1 MRRPLKPRFAARLH
15 SSSTGAL
22 KRLET
27 SVPPHAGKTGSPL
40 RPAGE
45 AAPMLRRLRAKFI
58 GLNMAL
64 AALVL
69 AASFATI
76 CYADYRADINNVH
89 DRLMTAASRSLREP
103 QLIPD
108 AEPFHRSDGG
118 GKGENG
124 DSNENEGESE
134 NGDGGKGDAGAEDGA
149 VAPTQDIGAGTN
161 DPSFDPPRI
170 GGPGAIERASLPVA
184 VYYIADRTVMQL
196 TERSGATVP
205 EALLLKAVPDVVSSD
220 ESWGF
225 LPDAGLYFAKRGEG
239 PNLIVAFA
247 DGSAADGWQSLALA
261 LTAVGLGALA
271 LLFLLNLVFSRW
283 ALRPVQQAW
292 AQQQQFIADAS
303 HELKTPLTVILANN
317 AILRQRGGDTI
328 ASQRQWIESTQ
339 VEAERMQGLVTD
351 MLDLARPAPE
361 GAKPRKALQA
371 SSTSAVWWKARPSR
385 SKP

>member
-134 NGDGGKGDAGAEDGA
+134 NGDGGKGDAGD
-149 VAPTQDIGAGTN
+149 
-161 DPSFDPPRI
+161 
-170 GGPGAIERASLPVA
+170 
-184 VYYIADRTVMQL
+184 
-196 TERSGATVP
+196 
-205 EALLLKAVPDVVSSD
+205 
-220 ESWGF
+220 
-225 LPDAGLYFAKRGEG
+225 
-239 PNLIVAFA
+239 
-247 DGSAADGWQSLALA
+247 
-261 LTAVGLGALA
+261 
-271 LLFLLNLVFSRW
+271 
-283 ALRPVQQAW
+283 
-292 AQQQQFIADAS
+292 
-303 HELKTPLTVILANN
+303 
-317 AILRQRGGDTI
+317 
-328 ASQRQWIESTQ
+328 
-339 VEAERMQGLVTD
+339 
-351 MLDLARPAPE
+351 
-361 GAKPRKALQA
+361 
-371 SSTSAVWWKARPSR
+371 
-385 SKP
+385 

>member
-118 GKGENG
+118 DKGENG

-149 VAPTQDIGAGTN
+149 VAPPKTSARARTTP
-161 DPSFDPPRI
+161 PSTRPASE
-170 GGPGAIERASLPVA
+170 GPGPSSAHRF
-184 VYYIADRTVMQL
+184 RW
-196 TERSGATVP
+196 RSTTSP
-205 EALLLKAVPDVVSSD
+205 
-220 ESWGF
+220 
-225 LPDAGLYFAKRGEG
+225 
-239 PNLIVAFA
+239 
-247 DGSAADGWQSLALA
+247 
-261 LTAVGLGALA
+261 TA
-271 LLFLLNLVFSRW
+271 
-283 ALRPVQQAW
+283 
-292 AQQQQFIADAS
+292 
-303 HELKTPLTVILANN
+303 
-317 AILRQRGGDTI
+317 
-328 ASQRQWIESTQ
+328 
-339 VEAERMQGLVTD
+339 
-351 MLDLARPAPE
+351 
-361 GAKPRKALQA
+361 
-371 SSTSAVWWKARPSR
+371 PSC
-385 SKP
+385 S

>member
-124 DSNENEGESE
+124 DSNETPAPKTVQSRPPKTSARARTTPPSTRPASE
-134 NGDGGKGDAGAEDGA
+134 
-149 VAPTQDIGAGTN
+149 
-161 DPSFDPPRI
+161 
-170 GGPGAIERASLPVA
+170 GPGPSSAHRF
-184 VYYIADRTVMQL
+184 RW
-196 TERSGATVP
+196 RSTTSP
-205 EALLLKAVPDVVSSD
+205 
-220 ESWGF
+220 
-225 LPDAGLYFAKRGEG
+225 
-239 PNLIVAFA
+239 
-247 DGSAADGWQSLALA
+247 
-261 LTAVGLGALA
+261 TA
-271 LLFLLNLVFSRW
+271 
-283 ALRPVQQAW
+283 
-292 AQQQQFIADAS
+292 
-303 HELKTPLTVILANN
+303 
-317 AILRQRGGDTI
+317 
-328 ASQRQWIESTQ
+328 
-339 VEAERMQGLVTD
+339 
-351 MLDLARPAPE
+351 
-361 GAKPRKALQA
+361 
-371 SSTSAVWWKARPSR
+371 PSC
-385 SKP
+385 S